1 MAGEQKTL
9 HALNRLT
16 FGPRPGDPEVVSQQG
31 LDQWIELQL
40 HPEAIPE
47 NPVLEAKLAPL
58 DTLRMST
65 PELVR
70 HYPTPQMVK
79 AMTNGSQPFPAD
91 PEMRYMVRKL
101 VARFQRKEAADKA
114 GQADNAELNATGIP
128 GNWQLDDQQKQVLD
142 NGKPPEQVALLESMP
157 PAEQYDVLDSLRNGP
172 RQKLFASAPPDLR
185 RKIQIFNGPVQVV
198 NQDLT
203 ESKLLRAVYSD
214 RQLEEVLTD
223 FWYNHFNVFLDK
235 GADRYMVTSYE
246 RDVIRPHVLGR
257 FQDLLLATAESPAML
272 FYLDNWES
280 QADSNRPRLEPIRAG
295 RPGSLRNAR
304 GGLLTP
310 EQQQVAMR
318 RRGGLNENYGRE
330 LLELHT
336 LGVDGGY
343 TQGDVINVARA
354 LTGWT
359 FPRPQQGGG
368 TFTFNP
374 QMHDAGEKI
383 VLGHKLPAGRG
394 IEDGEDVLD
403 IVARHPATAHY
414 IAFKLVRRFVS
425 DTPPAGLVDR
435 AAATFMRTDGD
446 IREVVRTIITSPEF
460 FAHAAYRSKVKS
472 PFEVV
477 VSALRALGAQPDG
490 TLRTAQTI
498 ATLGEPIYGHQAPN
512 GWPETGDQ
520 WMNTGAILNRINF
533 GVAIAAGKIPGV
545 SPTAWK
551 GAENLQNAS
560 VEKQVDGVVGALL
573 GGGVSPDTRSILITG
588 ENPFLASAAAL
599 DTTPAMST
607 PKVPA
612 DSDEAMM
619 MLPEPGAGARTRGP
633 ARDRAFG
640 KLQPPA
646 KGLALIVG
654 LAIGSPEFQRR

>member
-1 MAGEQKTL
+1 MQQPLRIAVVAAVAFIAACGGSRASQVEPAPRIAAAPPEPMPIEMGPREQTADEQVN
-9 HALNRLT
+9 HVLNRLT
-16 FGPRPGDPEVVSQQG
+16 FGARPGDAEAVRAMGV
-31 LDQWIELQL
+31 DRWIDLQL
-40 HPEAIPE
+40 HPERINDAKSDQYFAA
-47 NPVLEAKLAPL
+47 LESYNESAQTLQQKYPPPNQLLRQLQAKGDRSKLTPAEAAE
-58 DTLRMST
+58 LRDAT
-65 PELVR
+65 
-70 HYPTPQMVK
+70 
-79 AMTNGSQPFPAD
+79 AG
-91 PEMRYMVRKL
+91 VRK
-101 VARFQRKEAADKA
+101 VTIEAQSGRIDR
-114 GQADNAELNATGIP
+114 
-128 GNWQLDDQQKQVLD
+128 
-142 NGKPPEQVALLESMP
+142 ALLSE
-157 PAEQYDVLDSLRNGP
+157 
-172 RQKLFASAPPDLR
+172 
-185 RKIQIFNGPVQVV
+185 
-198 NQDLT
+198 
-203 ESKLLRAVYSD
+203 
-214 RQLEEVLTD
+214 RQLQEVMTD
-223 FWYNHFNVFLDK
+223 FWLNHFSVYIQK
-235 GADRYMVTSYE
+235 GPPERYQLAQYE
-246 RDVIRPHVLGR
+246 SKVIRPNSLGKFR
-257 FQDLLLATAESPAML
+257 TLLEAVAKSPAML

-280 QADSNRPRLEPIRAG
+280 QADSNRPRLVPLPGAG
-295 RPGSLRNAR
+295 RGGRNLR

-310 EQQQVAMR
+310 QQQQALAR

-343 TQGDVINVARA
+343 TQQDVINVARA

-368 TFTFNP
+368 EFAFNP

-383 VLGHKLPAGRG
+383 VLGHRLAAGRG

-414 IAFKLVRRFVS
+414 IAFKLARRFVS

-435 AAATFMRTDGD
+435 AAETFRRTDGD
-446 IREVVRTIITSPEF
+446 IRAVVRTIITSQEF
-460 FAHAAYRSKVKS
+460 FAEKSYRSKVKS

-490 TLRTAQTI
+490 TLRTAQTV

-545 SPTAWK
+545 SPTTWK
-551 GAENLQNAS
+551 GAESLQNAS
-560 VEKQVDGVVGALL
+560 VEQQVDGVVGALL
-573 GGGVSPDTRSILITG
+573 GGGVSPDTRAILITG
-588 ENPFLASAAAL
+588 QNPFLASAAAL
-599 DTTPAMST
+599 DTTPEMAK
-607 PKVPA
+607 PKEKEPA
-612 DSDEAMM
+612 DPDEAMM
-619 MLPEPGAGARTRGP
+619 MLPDPLGGPPQRGP

-640 KLQPPA
+640 RLQPPT

>member
-1 MAGEQKTL
+1 MQQSPRFFVAAMAATLAACSGTPAARVDTEPAMAASPAELAAQSAPREQTADQQVNHVL
-9 HALNRLT
+9 SRLT
-16 FGPRPGDPEVVSQQG
+16 FGARPGDVEAVRAMGV
-31 LDQWIELQL
+31 DRWIDLQL
-40 HPEAIPE
+40 HPQRIDDAKSDQYFAA
-47 NPVLEAKLAPL
+47 LESYNTSSQALQQKYPPPNQLLQRLQAKGDRSKLTPAERTELA
-58 DTLRMST
+58 DAT
-65 PELVR
+65 
-70 HYPTPQMVK
+70 
-79 AMTNGSQPFPAD
+79 AG
-91 PEMRYMVRKL
+91 VRK
-101 VARFQRKEAADKA
+101 VTVEAQSGRIDR
-114 GQADNAELNATGIP
+114 
-128 GNWQLDDQQKQVLD
+128 
-142 NGKPPEQVALLESMP
+142 ALLSE
-157 PAEQYDVLDSLRNGP
+157 
-172 RQKLFASAPPDLR
+172 
-185 RKIQIFNGPVQVV
+185 
-198 NQDLT
+198 
-203 ESKLLRAVYSD
+203 
-214 RQLEEVLTD
+214 RQLQEVMTD
-223 FWYNHFNVFLDK
+223 FWLNHFSVYIQK
-235 GADRYMVTSYE
+235 GPPERYQLAQYE
-246 RDVIRPHVLGR
+246 SRVIRANALGKFR
-257 FQDLLLATAESPAML
+257 TLLEAVAKSPAML

-280 QADSNRPRLEPIRAG
+280 QADSTRPRLVPIRAG

-310 EQQQVAMR
+310 PQQAAAAR

-343 TQGDVINVARA
+343 TQQDVINVARA
-354 LTGWT
+354 FTGWT

-368 TFTFNP
+368 TFAFNP
-374 QMHDAGEKI
+374 QMHDAGDKI

-403 IVARHPATAHY
+403 IVARHPSTAHY
-414 IAFKLVRRFVS
+414 IAFKLARRFVS

-446 IREVVRTIITSPEF
+446 IREMVRTIVTSPEF
-460 FAHAAYRSKVKS
+460 FSHAAYRSKVKS

-520 WMNTGAILNRINF
+520 WMNTGAILARINF
-533 GVAIAAGKIPGV
+533 GMAIAAGKVPGV
-545 SPTAWK
+545 SPVSWK
-551 GAENLQNAS
+551 GAEQLAS
-560 VEKQVDGVVGALL
+560 APVDQQVDGVVGALL
-573 GGGVSPDTRSILITG
+573 GGGVSPDTRAILISG
-588 ENPFLASAAAL
+588 ENPFLASPAAM
-599 DTTPAMST
+599 DTTPELAA
-607 PKVPA
+607 PKVPP

-619 MLPEPGAGARTRGP
+619 MLPEPGTRTRSGGP

-640 KLQPPA
+640 KLQPPT

>member
-1 MAGEQKTL
+1 MAQRATEKFTLNFGANAVVYGMKDIPGVCVMQQSSRVIVAAAMASLAACGGTPPAQVGPAPRTVATPQEMAAQSAPREQTADEQVN
-9 HALNRLT
+9 HALSRLT
-16 FGPRPGDPEVVSQQG
+16 FGARPGDVEAVRAMGV
-31 LDQWIELQL
+31 DKWIDVQL
-40 HPEAIPE
+40 HPERINDSASDQYFAA
-47 NPVLEAKLAPL
+47 LESYNTSSQSLQEKYPPPNQLLQRLGAKGDRSKLTPAERDELAAA
-58 DTLRMST
+58 T
-65 PELVR
+65 EGVR
-70 HYPTPQMVK
+70 RVTV
-79 AMTNGSQPFPAD
+79 
-91 PEMRYMVRKL
+91 
-101 VARFQRKEAADKA
+101 EAQSGRVDR
-114 GQADNAELNATGIP
+114 
-128 GNWQLDDQQKQVLD
+128 
-142 NGKPPEQVALLESMP
+142 ALLSE
-157 PAEQYDVLDSLRNGP
+157 
-172 RQKLFASAPPDLR
+172 
-185 RKIQIFNGPVQVV
+185 
-198 NQDLT
+198 
-203 ESKLLRAVYSD
+203 
-214 RQLEEVLTD
+214 RQLQEVMTD
-223 FWYNHFNVFLDK
+223 FWLNHFSVYIQK
-235 GADRYMVTSYE
+235 GQPERYQLAQYE
-246 RDVIRPHVLGR
+246 SKVIRPNSLGK
-257 FQDLLLATAESPAML
+257 FHTLLEAVAKSPAML

-280 QADSNRPRLEPIRAG
+280 QADSNRPRLEAIRAG

-310 EQQQVAMR
+310 EQQQAAMR

-343 TQGDVINVARA
+343 TQSDVINVARA

-425 DTPPAGLVDR
+425 DTPPADLVER

-446 IREVVRTIITSPEF
+446 IREVVRTIVTSPEF
-460 FAHAAYRSKVKS
+460 FSHAAYRSKVKS

-560 VEKQVDGVVGALL
+560 TEKQVDGVVGALL

-599 DTTPAMST
+599 DTTPAMT
-607 PKVPA
+607 APKVPA

>member
-1 MAGEQKTL
+1 MTAVAVLAACGGAPRAQIESAPATAPTQREIAAQAAPREQTADEQVNHVL
-9 HALNRLT
+9 SRLT
-16 FGPRPGDPEVVSQQG
+16 LGARPGDAEAVRAMGV
-31 LDQWIELQL
+31 DKWMDLQL
-40 HPEAIPE
+40 HPDRIDDVKSDQYFAA
-47 NPVLEAKLAPL
+47 LESYNTSSPALEEKYPPPNQLLRRLQAKGDRSKLTPAERNELAAA
-58 DTLRMST
+58 T
-65 PELVR
+65 
-70 HYPTPQMVK
+70 
-79 AMTNGSQPFPAD
+79 AG
-91 PEMRYMVRKL
+91 VRK
-101 VARFQRKEAADKA
+101 VTIEAQSGRIDR
-114 GQADNAELNATGIP
+114 
-128 GNWQLDDQQKQVLD
+128 
-142 NGKPPEQVALLESMP
+142 ALLSE
-157 PAEQYDVLDSLRNGP
+157 
-172 RQKLFASAPPDLR
+172 
-185 RKIQIFNGPVQVV
+185 
-198 NQDLT
+198 
-203 ESKLLRAVYSD
+203 
-214 RQLEEVLTD
+214 RQLQEVMTD
-223 FWYNHFNVFLDK
+223 FWLNHFSVYIQK
-235 GADRYMVTSYE
+235 GPTERYQLAQYE
-246 RDVIRPHVLGR
+246 SRAIRPNSLGKFR
-257 FQDLLLATAESPAML
+257 TLLEAVAKSPAML

-280 QADSNRPRLEPIRAG
+280 QADSNRPRLVPIRAG

-310 EQQQVAMR
+310 EQQQAAMR

-343 TQGDVINVARA
+343 TQQDVINVARA

-359 FPRPQQGGG
+359 FPRGKQGGG

-374 QMHDAGEKI
+374 QMHDAGEKV
-383 VLGHKLPAGRG
+383 VLGHKLAAGRG

-414 IAFKLVRRFVS
+414 IAFKLARRFVS

-435 AAATFMRTDGD
+435 AAATFLRTDGD
-446 IREVVRTIITSPEF
+446 IREVVRTIVTSPEF
-460 FAHAAYRSKVKS
+460 FSHAAYRSKVKS

-490 TLRTAQTI
+490 TLRTAQTV

-545 SPTAWK
+545 SPTGWK
-551 GAENLQNAS
+551 GAENLRDAS
-560 VEKQVDGVVGALL
+560 TEKQVDGVVSALL

-588 ENPFLASAAAL
+588 ENPFLASPAAM
-599 DTTPAMST
+599 DTTPAMAA
-607 PKVPA
+607 PRVPA

-619 MLPEPGAGARTRGP
+619 MLPEPGAAARIRGP